1 MVSLAPFICH
11 EHCGTVATVALDPI
25 APSAEAREMPESD
38 SANPTDASVAVATA
52 SVLFKTFTDI
62 SLS

>member
-1 MVSLAPFICH
+1 
-11 EHCGTVATVALDPI
+11 
-25 APSAEAREMPESD
+25 MPESD